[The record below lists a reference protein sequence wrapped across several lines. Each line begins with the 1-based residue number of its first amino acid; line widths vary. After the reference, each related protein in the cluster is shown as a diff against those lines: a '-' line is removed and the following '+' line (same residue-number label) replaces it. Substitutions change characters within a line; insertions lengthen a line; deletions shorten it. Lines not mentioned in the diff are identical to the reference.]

1 MAVFKVVTDQDVDGV
16 TIVINPQTNK
26 LEAHVPPATSSSVEI
41 EEVTGITNYNDGGGN
56 LVNQPFSITRGG
68 ATYPI
73 TKVGRIKGTDW
84 LVLQADG
91 LLGSTTGGDTG
102 GGTGE
107 DTGGD
112 AAPLGN
118 TIYSN
123 IEFVHS
129 PNVKN
134 GLYPIERIT
143 GTAQFGI
150 NNTSELR
157 RYIEAGYK
165 LYGEVRRKDK
175 PEVMYTAPLSSTAQ
189 QMAVSDGLFDVETD
203 WLQSLVGKGTDEYMP
218 GFSLYVYLMNDVGAK
233 VSITGS
239 SGDLNAKILTVA
251 GIASD

>member
-26 LEAHVPPATSSSVEI
+26 LEANIPPATSGAVEI
-41 EEVTGITNYNDGGGN
+41 EEVTGITNYHDGWGN
-56 LVNQPFSITRGG
+56 YIDQPFSIAKGG
-68 ATYPI
+68 QQYPI
-73 TKVGRIKGTDW
+73 TKIGRIKGTNW

-107 DTGGD
+107 DTGGN

-129 PNVKN
+129 PNVRN
-134 GLYPIERIT
+134 GLYPIESVS

-157 RYIEAGYK
+157 RYIESGYK
-165 LYGEVRRKDK
+165 LYGEVRRTDK

-189 QMAVSDGLFDVETD
+189 QMAVNDGLFDVETD
-203 WLQSLVGKGTDEYMP
+203 WLQSLVDKGTNEYMP
-218 GFSLYVYLMNDVGAK
+218 GFSLHVYLMNDAGNK
-233 VSITGS
+233 VSLTGS
-239 SGDLNAKILTVA
+239 SEDLNAEILTSA
-251 GIASD
+251 GLA

>member
-16 TIVINPQTNK
+16 TIVINPKTNK
-26 LEAHVPPATSSSVEI
+26 LEANIPPATSSAVEI
-41 EEVTGITNYNDGGGN
+41 EEVTGITNYNDGRGN
-56 LVNQPFSITRGG
+56 YVDAPFGITKGG

-91 LLGSTTGGDTG
+91 LLGSITGGDTG

-107 DTGGD
+107 DTGGN

-129 PNVKN
+129 PNVRN
-134 GLYPIERIT
+134 GLYPIERVS

-157 RYIEAGYK
+157 RYIESGYK
-165 LYGEVRRKDK
+165 LYGEVRRTDK
-175 PEVMYTAPLSSTAQ
+175 PEVMYTAQLSSTAQ
-189 QMAVSDGLFDVETD
+189 QMAVNDGLLDVETD
-203 WLQSLVGKGTDEYMP
+203 WLQSLVGKGTDKYMAYF
-218 GFSLYVYLMNDVGAK
+218 GLYVYLMNDSGGK
-233 VSITGS
+233 VSLTGS
-239 SGDLNAKILTVA
+239 SEDLFAEIITVTGLA
-251 GIASD
+251 